1 MHRTFCPNNWSEKG
15 DVNSLEQEGGEAA
28 EAGSREAV
36 SWCHCNSRAR
46 GSRAPE
52 FCSEDLG
59 GQQEVC
65 N

>member
-1 MHRTFCPNNWSEKG
+1 M
-15 DVNSLEQEGGEAA
+15 NSLEREGGEAS

-52 FCSEDLG
+52 FRSEDLG
-59 GQQEVC
+59 GRQEVC

>member
-15 DVNSLEQEGGEAA
+15 EVNSQEQGGGEAS

-36 SWCHCNSRAR
+36 SWCLCNCRAK
-46 GSRAPE
+46 GSCTAE